1 MQTSLEI
8 TLDTKIKEIQ
18 SEFKTTSNVM
28 QSSIES
34 TLDTKIQQMQN
45 E

>member
-1 MQTSLEI
+1 MQTSLES

-18 SEFKTTSNVM
+18 AEFRTSSNVM
-28 QSSIES
+28 QPSIES